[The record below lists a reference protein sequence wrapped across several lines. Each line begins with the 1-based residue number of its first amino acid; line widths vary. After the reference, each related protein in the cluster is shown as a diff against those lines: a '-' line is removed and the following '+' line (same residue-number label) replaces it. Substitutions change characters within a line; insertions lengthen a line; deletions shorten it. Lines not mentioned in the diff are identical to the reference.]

1 MSGAPEK
8 VKKSKRRSEKRI
20 ERKRNQRRK
29 CGNICVRLIFC
40 GNIAVQKSVDH
51 VTAYCRLKLITWFG
65 GGDSLTFILFLY
77 VTEDEE
83 MNCLLRCSCW
93 TFEEHMSV
101 VSIHIW
107 CLSICLMFMC
117 ILYCH
122 LNCMTWT
129 GRPFVR
135 LCNLWSFSGNQICTS
150 LPLKNHSCP
159 VIKFTGKQTALAF
172 YIFSPEFL

>member
-1 MSGAPEK
+1 MWEHLRAPDILWK
-8 VKKSKRRSEKRI
+8 HCGPKIRRSRDSILSSEANHVI
-20 ERKRNQRRK
+20 RRR
-29 CGNICVRLIFC
+29 RL
-40 GNIAVQKSVDH
+40 V
-51 VTAYCRLKLITWFG
+51 
-65 GGDSLTFILFLY
+65 LY